1 MGVYLCVPHD
11 DYSAM
16 KWPCADWFH
25 VPLSSEWVSL
35 CWVLTTSLW
44 LPSDRTTLRDYLKMP
59 YSGYRSGTDGNVR
72 YQGDQSYYWTST
84 PTWDS
89 SYILSQFNPQFA
101 ARRTDAHPIRC
112 FKDSPEVPN
121 SSRTVLY
128 QWTGDAWIY
137 RSSSLWLISISWDG
151 TNWTTISDKNLW
163 ATTVYNNW
171 NTLSE
176 ANCWKYYQWGNNYWF
191 PWTWSITTSST
202 QVDATNYWPWN
213 YYSSPTF
220 ITSSVNPYIWDTSKN
235 WDLRWWVTGVVLA
248 PTTELKNA
256 YIGEWIWKPWANT
269 LAYYPFSSNAT
280 DQTGNTTLGW
290 SWVQDGL
297 GYRPSNGGALQA
309 QSSDILR
316 YTNLWLKVNSF
327 SGSIVGMWTN
337 VDEQG
342 NSAAGG
348 YYIRH
353 NNSTYKQ
360 KMYVWVGNDFLL
372 WASTSRNPTAWVWYN
387 VSWGR
392 DGDKWIFSV
401 NGVVTTLYNQ
411 NTGWSINEHTA
422 FFDTWDY
429 VISKLIVE
437 NTVRSDSK
445 ITDYYNQTKSD
456 YGL

>member
-1 MGVYLCVPHD
+1 MGVYL
-11 DYSAM
+11 Y
-16 KWPCADWFH
+16 
-25 VPLSSEWVSL
+25 
-35 CWVLTTSLW
+35 
-44 LPSDRTTLRDYLKMP
+44 PS
-59 YSGYRSGTDGNVR
+59 
-72 YQGDQSYYWTST
+72 
-84 PTWDS
+84 
-89 SYILSQFNPQFA
+89 
-101 ARRTDAHPIRC
+101 
-112 FKDSPEVPN
+112 
-121 SSRTVLY
+121 
-128 QWTGDAWIY
+128 
-137 RSSSLWLISISWDG
+137 
-151 TNWTTISDKNLW
+151 
-163 ATTVYNNW
+163 
-171 NTLSE
+171 NTE
-176 ANCWKYYQWGNNYWF
+176 
-191 PWTWSITTSST
+191 
-202 QVDATNYWPWN
+202 
-213 YYSSPTF
+213 
-220 ITSSVNPYIWDTSKN
+220 
-235 WDLRWWVTGVVLA
+235 
-248 PTTELKNA
+248 TELKNA

-297 GYRPSNGGALQA
+297 GYRPSTGGALQA

-316 YTNLWLKVNSF
+316 YTNFWLKVNSF

-353 NNSTYKQ
+353 NSSTYNQ

-392 DGDKWIFSV
+392 DGNKWIFSV

-429 VISKLIVE
+429 VVSKLIVE

-445 ITDYYNQTKSD
+445 IADYYNQTRAD
-456 YGL
+456 YWL